1 MKKLIF
7 SILIIFLCLTS
18 FMLISCGGEDDTT
31 TAEPPITYSI
41 TYELNGGINS
51 ADNPSTYSEGGS
63 FDLAIPTKEDYMFAG
78 WFTDPEFKNFVTEI
92 KANSVGDITLY
103 AKWIVI
109 EGYFSF
115 ELIEDSYCITGGPK
129 AFFAHLYI
137 PSTYKGLPVT
147 SIGDDAFEKHDNIV
161 YVYIP
166 DSVTRI
172 GSCAFFQCKSLNGI
186 RFSNNLKKISLL
198 AFAGCESL
206 TSIDLPDSL
215 THIYSS
221 AFSSTGLTSVDIPFG
236 VTVIE
241 YQTFSSCDSLVEVKL
256 PQGLTTIGFD
266 AFLNCTALEKIV
278 IPSSVTK
285 IDRTIFNGCSSLKE
299 ITVEEG
305 NTAYKS
311 VDGVLYTKDGKTLV
325 EYPGKKTEKEFDI
338 PYGTEVI
345 GERAFYL
352 NPYIVNINIPS
363 SVKNIGRIIGC
374 TALESIELPE
384 SVEKIDGF
392 LACSSLKNITLSSNI
407 EAIPTYA
414 FQDCT
419 SLESIVIPN
428 GIKKLGNWVFYRCT
442 SLESVVIPKSV
453 TDIEYSIFEGCTSI
467 NKIYCEAESKPDG
480 WDNAWNRY
488 DVDVVWG
495 HEEGHSEE

>member
-18 FMLISCGGEDDTT
+18 FALISCDGEDDTT
-31 TAEPPITYSI
+31 TEAPVTYSI

-166 DSVTRI
+166 DSVTNIDWGAFSYCKYLEEIRI
-172 GSCAFFQCKSLNGI
+172 PNSVNSIGPG
-186 RFSNNLKKISLL
+186 

-206 TSIDLPDSL
+206 KNIDLPDNLTAISSSL
-215 THIYSS
+215 FYYS
-221 AFSSTGLTSVDIPFG
+221 GLTSIDIPDG
-236 VTVIE
+236 VTEIK
-241 YQTFSSCDSLVEVKL
+241 YQAFMNCKSLTDVKL
-256 PQGLTTIGFD
+256 PEGLTTMGFD
-266 AFLNCTALEKIV
+266 IFDNCTALEKIV

-453 TDIEYSIFEGCTSI
+453 TNIEYSIFEGCTSI

-480 WDNAWNRY
+480 WDDDWNRY
-488 DVDVVWG
+488 GIDVVWG
-495 HEEGHSEE
+495 HKEGNSEE